1 MMNLKLNAM
10 HLHILELLKQLG
22 IRCLIDDQYQD
33 LSQDYM
39 QLWLPQ
45 PLTET
50 EVKQLEK
57 FHKKHYAIWSN
68 TEHPWGNVKRD
79 LELEHMDAG
88 SYSKTKA
95 TLVMIRMTERLEFE
109 QAWQQRIGAV
119 CNDTNLDFV
128 ASRCDQPAV
137 IDAQSQ
143 AIANSFSDDWLKTIA
158 ALELFDSR
166 YLVYNKVVRGGE
178 MVLGDS
184 SLLHL
189 WLDPDGDN
197 PKQARKAID
206 HNTGNPGGIANY
218 KRGARTIKQGKCLRK
233 TELNGRDFAEVYQ
246 RRQRININGVMISMM
261 NPEDFG

>member
-1 MMNLKLNAM
+1 MNLKLNAM

-33 LSQDYM
+33 LRQDYM

-143 AIANSFSDDWLKTIA
+143 AIANSFSDDWLKPLPLWNCLTADIWFITKSCVAAKWYWVTAACYTCGLTRMATTRNRRVKPLVIAPVTRVASLTINVVH
-158 ALELFDSR
+158 LPF
-166 YLVYNKVVRGGE
+166 NKVNLCVKP
-178 MVLGDS
+178 
-184 SLLHL
+184 SLT
-189 WLDPDGDN
+189 DG
-197 PKQARKAID
+197 
-206 HNTGNPGGIANY
+206 TL
-218 KRGARTIKQGKCLRK
+218 LR
-233 TELNGRDFAEVYQ
+233 F
-246 RRQRININGVMISMM
+246 ISVASGLILMA
-261 NPEDFG
+261 